1 MATVII
7 FMQNNIPFLLILVPV
22 ASCMANKLIVED
34 SFFVSSADECQQ
46 KCKESTF
53 CKVWDKAIKTLYGFS
68 NVIFFVQLN
77 IGYSNNLVSM
87 IAIGKMRQVKTKIWV
102 ENLTLKFTNSL
113 KSTVEEIITV
123 FHLQRCRPCMW
134 PEELHPWR
142 SVFLLWK
149 PEWLEKRGPFH
160 LETNH

>member
-1 MATVII
+1 MSA
-7 FMQNNIPFLLILVPV
+7 NRNARNLLF
-22 ASCMANKLIVED
+22 AR
-34 SFFVSSADECQQ
+34 F
-46 KCKESTF
+46 
-53 CKVWDKAIKTLYGFS
+53 DKAIKTLDGFS
-68 NVIFFVQLN
+68 NVRFFVQLN

-87 IAIGKMRQVKTKIWV
+87 IAIGKMRQLTPEIRV
-102 ENLTLKFTNSL
+102 ENLTLKFTDSL
-113 KSTVEEIITV
+113 KSAVGEIITV

-142 SVFLLWK
+142 SVILLWK